1 MVTKSAYTRS
11 LDCPR
16 YAWLYE
22 YRREEVA
29 DAIDA
34 QRTWRME
41 QGNAVE
47 SYARQLFPDG
57 KLIRAFGAS
66 GSERTY
72 RHIGQG
78 ANCLF
83 QATVMADDL
92 HAMADVL
99 KKSPRNGSWDIYE
112 VKAAGEVKE
121 RHLHDVCFQKIAF
134 ERAGYMID
142 RVFIV
147 HINREYAR
155 NGEIDPSR
163 LLVTNDVTGAA
174 RDLVKDVESG
184 IEKARRLLTLPD
196 VPPIDEF
203 PCSCSP
209 KDCPSLN
216 HCYPDL
222 PPNSVYYVSRLQL
235 AKARALYA
243 DGYRTVRDIPDT
255 AKLSARQRLQVTA
268 TRQGVPIIDRPAI
281 RAMLGALTY
290 PLYFL
295 DYETFATIVPQFAGY
310 CPNEAMPFQ
319 YSLHVLRSATSE
331 PEHYEYL
338 APAYCDTTPG
348 VVESL
353 QRDIGDGG
361 TIITWNKSF
370 EMGCHTRM
378 ARLQPTAAAFLA
390 SLNARVFDL
399 KDVFSKQ
406 LYVDGQFNGS
416 CSIKDVFPVLVPHL
430 SYKNLAIQE
439 GNSASLEWYRMFD
452 PKVTREERATTEA
465 NLQAYCELDTLAMV
479 EIFRCLRAL

>member
-1 MVTKSAYTRS
+1 MVTKSAYTRT

-16 YAWLYE
+16 YAWLYQH
-22 YRREEVA
+22 RRDEVVKV
-29 DAIDA
+29 DL
-34 QRTWRME
+34 QRQWILE
-41 QGNAVE
+41 QGDVVERHARTLFEGATPVQGFRSRAVRE
-47 SYARQLFPDG
+47 T
-57 KLIRAFGAS
+57 
-66 GSERTY
+66 E
-72 RHIGQG
+72 RHIARG
-78 ANCLF
+78 ATCLF
-83 QATVMADDL
+83 QASVIADDL

-99 KKSPRNGSWDIYE
+99 KKSPHNASWDIYE

-147 HINREYAR
+147 NINREYAR

-222 PPNSVYYVSRLQL
+222 PPNSVYFVSRLQL

-243 DGYRTVRDIPDT
+243 GGYRTIRDIPDT
-255 AKLSARQRLQVTA
+255 AKLSARQRLQVNA
-268 TRQGVPIIDRPAI
+268 AKQGVPFIDRPAI

-310 CPNEAMPFQ
+310 FPNEAMPFQ
-319 YSLHVLRSATSE
+319 YSLHVLRSPTSE
-331 PEHYEYL
+331 LEHHEYL

-348 VVESL
+348 VVASL

-361 TIITWNKSF
+361 TVITWNKSF
-370 EMGCHTRM
+370 EMGCHSRM
-378 ARLQPTAAAFLA
+378 ARLQPAAAPFLA

-406 LYVDGQFNGS
+406 LYVDGRFNGS
-416 CSIKDVFPVLVPHL
+416 CSIKDVLPVLVPQL

-439 GNSASLEWYRMFD
+439 GNSASLGWYRMFD
-452 PKVTREERATTEA
+452 PKVTPEGRATTEK
-465 NLQAYCELDTLAMV
+465 NLRAYCELDTLAMV
-479 EIFRCLRAL
+479 EIFRYLLAL